1 METVEEPKAAEEK
14 DNTVIEESDNNVY
27 EELQDYLARGLY
39 PNWDST
45 FTTVSTKTTWV
56 HFQLEEESARRQRK
70 RKPLMFIATAG
81 LQPR

>member
-39 PNWDST
+39 PN
-45 FTTVSTKTTWV
+45 
-56 HFQLEEESARRQRK
+56 
-70 RKPLMFIATAG
+70 
-81 LQPR
+81 